1 MLLCIYLWQE
11 LEESDAWI
19 REKSSIL
26 GAQGFGKDLTS
37 VLKLIQKHKTLAG
50 ELLAHR
56 SLLQVRRFLWVFLGV
71 FCFILQ
77 ILFIEL
83 KIYRNTALLF
93 RFDANYLVEFS
104 GIECHEV

>member
-1 MLLCIYLWQE
+1 MFLCIFLWQE

-56 SLLQVRRFLWVFLGV
+56 SLLQVRRFLWGGV
-71 FCFILQ
+71 CVYFV
-77 ILFIEL
+77 LFYKYYSL
-83 KIYRNTALLF
+83 NSK
-93 RFDANYLVEFS
+93 
-104 GIECHEV
+104 

>member
-1 MLLCIYLWQE
+1 MYLSIYWCQE

-37 VLKLIQKHKTLAG
+37 VLKLLQKHKTLAG

-56 SLLQVRRFLWVFLGV
+56 SLLQVRRFRWFLGLF
-71 FCFILQ
+71 FCFSVRS
-77 ILFIEL
+77 
-83 KIYRNTALLF
+83 Y
-93 RFDANYLVEFS
+93 YS
-104 GIECHEV
+104 